1 MRRKTLTDRFRA
13 LHVPGRPLVMPNP
26 WDLGSAKLMAGLGA
40 QALATTSAGHG
51 FTLGLADGGQGSREM
66 ALRHA
71 AELCAAADLPVNGDF
86 ENGYG
91 DAPETVAET
100 VRLAAEAGL
109 AGVSIED
116 TAVPTTASYPFD
128 LALARIEAAVAAARE
143 VGIVLTARAD
153 GCIFGNYDPA
163 EAVRR
168 CQAFARAGAE
178 VIYAPLLDA
187 EATRA
192 LVATGTAGQPAGRHR
207 YARSD
212 GGGDGGA
219 GRRAHLHRRGA
230 RAGRAAGDPRRNP
243 RHPRTRRLHP
253 AEKRGDG
260 GGGRGPAEEMNG
272 SWTPVASVAP
282 SWRRLRRKLAGR
294 SRRPEFC
301 NAVARTRHDRP

>member
-13 LHVPGRPLVMPNP
+13 LHVPGRPFVMPNP

-51 FTLGLADGGQGSREM
+51 FTLGLADGGMVSREM

-71 AELCAAADLPVNGDF
+71 ADLCAAVELPVNGDF

-116 TAVPTTASYPFD
+116 TAVPTTDSYPFD

-153 GCIFGNYDPA
+153 GCIFGNYEPA

-187 EATRA
+187 EATRV
-192 LVATGTAGQPAGRHR
+192 LVATGTPVNLLAGGVLR
-207 YARSD
+207 D
-212 GGGDGGA
+212 
-219 GRRAHLHRRGA
+219 L
-230 RAGRAAGDPRRNP
+230 
-243 RHPRTRRLHP
+243 T
-253 AEKRGDG
+253 
-260 GGGRGPAEEMNG
+260 AEEMG
-272 SWTPVASVAP
+272 A
-282 SWRRLRRKLAGR
+282 LG
-294 SRRPEFC
+294 
-301 NAVARTRHDRP
+301 VARISIGGGLARVVQRVILDGTRAILERGDFTLLKSGATAAEVEALLNK